1 MQAMMEAMV
10 TQAAAF
16 PLPLLDHQL
25 SPGRTDS
32 PVRVRWL
39 GTAGFEITAG
49 QFSVLIDPYVTRAR
63 FTDCVMRPLEPDLA
77 EIARVTPR
85 ADAIIVGHT
94 HFDHALDV
102 PAIARRTG
110 AMVFGSKS
118 AVALCRASLVPE
130 TKLVNVEREYGQAP
144 VEAEIG
150 PFKLRFAVSA
160 HSRFM
165 LGRVP
170 FPGEIQDCDHVPLR
184 TEKYRCG
191 AVFRVEI
198 EVFGRTIVHLG
209 SAEIVERTAP
219 PKDVDLLLMCVAGW
233 QSSEK
238 FPERVARALDPKAI
252 LLSHWDNFFDPLDS
266 PVRALPAMAVQK
278 LTDRLLAVA
287 RDAKIGAVPLLGE
300 VVI

>member
-1 MQAMMEAMV
+1 MQAMMGAMV
-10 TQAAAF
+10 TQAAPF

-25 SPGRTDS
+25 SPGRSDS

-63 FTDCVMRPLEPDLA
+63 FTDCVMRALEPDLA

-110 AMVFGSKS
+110 ATVFGSKS

-130 TKLVNVEREYGQAP
+130 TKLVNVEREYGQEP
-144 VEAEIG
+144 LVAEIG

-233 QSSEK
+233 QSSER

-252 LLSHWDNFFDPLDS
+252 LLSHWDNFFDPLDR
-266 PVRALPAMAVQK
+266 PVRALPAMGVQK